1 MKNRKLFVLTV
12 LCMILA
18 FALSAC
24 QSTPPSSEA
33 EKGEA
38 SLIDNIDFG
47 YIHHNN
53 FEKYSW
59 YIVNKNHILA
69 EARQNQ
75 PFNVQGNY
83 IGTRDYLYAIVSEQ
97 KMESLA
103 IDTKDNNFF
112 YPIYRNGE
120 KIYYMVEGV
129 LYLYDEKKQKSQEI
143 ATGVY
148 HVIGSPDAETIVYI
162 THENEVIWKR
172 ADETKTLKLQGEP
185 IAVRN
190 NGDVIYRYDFMN
202 EKELRIWSEG
212 KEETL
217 LAYDG
222 RTSDALIATENFEEA
237 VLINNGNLYLYS
249 NGEMKK
255 LQGGFVLPEPN
266 SYNRI
271 LPVTDEFDNRNVYQD
286 DVLYTLEGQD
296 TISDLVFWAEKSL
309 VYIDKDRK
317 LHVIE
322 DEIQV
327 DSEFIYDIAK
337 RVGDFVYYVSNEGL
351 LIQYKLKTGE
361 KEEIASMKA
370 FDSVAASY
378 DGALVYYLDEGTLYR
393 KAKGSEAE
401 AIAAV
406 AKMWHYGVNRD
417 GSALYI
423 SQGKPY
429 VISKNGETSEVKVSA
444 KALAAEC
451 VSFGGDDYFY
461 LTLEDGIVYS
471 EDGKDFK
478 SMEDGNKIEIN

>member
-1 MKNRKLFVLTV
+1 MKNRKSFVFTV

-18 FALSAC
+18 LVLSAC
-24 QSTPPSSEA
+24 QSTPSSSEA
-33 EKGEA
+33 EKGEDT
-38 SLIDNIDFG
+38 LVENIDFG
-47 YIHHNN
+47 YIHHNDYK
-53 FEKYSW
+53 EYTW
-59 YIVNKNHILA
+59 YIANKNHILA

-75 PFNVQGNY
+75 PFSVQGNY
-83 IGTRDYLYAIVSEQ
+83 IGTSDHLYAIVSEQ
-97 KMESLA
+97 KIERLA

-120 KIYYMVEGV
+120 KIYYMVDDV
-129 LYLYDEKKQKSQEI
+129 LYLYDQAKQESKEI
-143 ATGVY
+143 ATDVY
-148 HVIGSPDAETIVYI
+148 HVIGSQDGKTLVYI
-162 THENEVIWKR
+162 THQNEVIWKR

-202 EKELRIWSEG
+202 DKELRIWSEG

-217 LAYDG
+217 LAYES
-222 RTSDALIATENFEEA
+222 RTPDALIAAKNFEEA

-249 NGEMKK
+249 KGEMKK
-255 LQGGFVLPEPN
+255 LQGGFALSEPD

-271 LPVTDEFDNRNVYQD
+271 LPVMDDFDYGNVYQD
-286 DVLYTLEGQD
+286 DVLYTLGERD
-296 TISDLVFWAEKSL
+296 TIGDLVFWAEKSL
-309 VYIDKDRK
+309 VYIDRDRK

-322 DEIQV
+322 DEILV

-337 RVGDFVYYVSNEGL
+337 RVGDSVYYVSNEGL
-351 LIQYKLKTGE
+351 LIQYNLKTGE

-370 FDSVAASY
+370 FDSVTASY
-378 DGALVYYLDEGTLYR
+378 DGAVVYYLDAGTLYR
-393 KAKGSEAE
+393 KAQGGEAE
-401 AIAAV
+401 ALADV
-406 AKMWHYGVNRD
+406 AKMWHYRVNRE

-423 SQGKPY
+423 SQGRPY

-451 VSFGGDDYFY
+451 VAFGGDDYFY

-478 SMEDGNKIEIN
+478 SMEDKNKVEIN